1 MTKTRSTTMRHT
13 TTQHAT
19 MQHTRDAR
27 RPAALAAILFT
38 TVVWGLSFISTKTL
52 LVAGLTPVQVAFA
65 RFVIASAIFLV
76 LYTMQR
82 GVRQA
87 AGRRQRQ
94 MGFREDISRVRP
106 AIASVRGGDGN
117 RERDGAGSGRDLL
130 CVRPACAS
138 APGSWTR
145 PGFVAPN
152 TIQLLIGGTLGVP
165 VYFMLENGGL
175 RLTSAS
181 TASLITGTVPVIN
194 ALAVVV
200 LLRSRV
206 TALQWAGIAMS
217 CAGVYAVAQADLASS
232 VSGQAMLGN
241 VLVFLS
247 ACAWVAY
254 TMINKPL
261 LRHYD
266 NLTLNTYQTVVG
278 TLFLL
283 PVALHDGLPIATWD
297 LKVWLNILYLGA
309 ICSALAYVLYLFALN
324 HLGSTV
330 VTSCLNLVPFFG
342 VLGGAA
348 LLGEPLSWMKGLGGL
363 LAIIGVYLVTIQDAT
378 AKDLSPRTVAE
389 GTTCARCQTGPGC
402 AGK

>member
-1 MTKTRSTTMRHT
+1 
-13 TTQHAT
+13 
-19 MQHTRDAR
+19 MQHTKDAR

-65 RFVIASAIFLV
+65 RFVMASAIFLV

-87 AGRRQRQ
+87 AGRRRRQ
-94 MGFREDISRVRP
+94 MGFGEDISAVP
-106 AIASVRGGDGN
+106 SAIASVRAGDGA
-117 RERDGAGSGRDLL
+117 DSGRELL
-130 CVRPACAS
+130 CEQPACAS
-138 APGSWTR
+138 APGSRTR
-145 PGFVAPN
+145 PGFVAAN
-152 TIQLLIGGTLGVP
+152 TIRMLIGGILGVP

-181 TASLITGTVPVIN
+181 TASLITGTAPVIN

-206 TALQWAGIAMS
+206 TAPQWAGIAMS

-232 VSGQAMLGN
+232 LSGQAMLGN

-261 LRHYD
+261 LHHYD
-266 NLTLNTYQTVVG
+266 NLTLNTYQTVAG

-283 PVALHDGLPIATWD
+283 PVALHDGLPVATWD

-309 ICSALAYVLYLFALN
+309 ICSALAYILYLFALK

-330 VTSCLNLVPFFG
+330 VTSYLNLVPFFG
-342 VLGGAA
+342 VLGGAV

-363 LAIIGVYLVTIQDAT
+363 LAITGVYLVTIQDAT
-378 AKDLSPRTVAE
+378 AKDLSPGTVAE
-389 GTTCARCQTGPGC
+389 GITCARCQTGPGC
-402 AGK
+402 AGE

>member
-1 MTKTRSTTMRHT
+1 MRHE
-13 TTQHAT
+13 TTQHAM

-27 RPAALAAILFT
+27 QPAALAAILFT

-76 LYTMQR
+76 VYTMQR

-87 AGRRQRQ
+87 AGGRQRQRQRQRQ
-94 MGFREDISRVRP
+94 MGFREDISTVP
-106 AIASVRGGDGN
+106 SAIASVKDGDGDG
-117 RERDGAGSGRDLL
+117 DGADSERELL
-130 CVRPACAS
+130 CEQPACAS

-152 TIQLLIGGTLGVP
+152 TIQMLIGGILGVP

-232 VSGQAMLGN
+232 LSGQAMLGN

-261 LRHYD
+261 LHRYD
-266 NLTLNTYQTVVG
+266 NLALNTYQTVVG

-283 PVALHDGLPIATWD
+283 PVALHDGLPVATWD

-309 ICSALAYVLYLFALN
+309 ICSALAYILYLFALK

-342 VLGGAA
+342 VLGGAI
-348 LLGEPLSWMKGLGGL
+348 LLGEPLSWMKCLGGL
-363 LAIIGVYLVTIQDAT
+363 LAIIGVYLVTIQNASPK
-378 AKDLSPRTVAE
+378 ALSP
-389 GTTCARCQTGPGC
+389 GTAAGGMASARRDTGPGC
-402 AGK
+402 AGE

>member
-1 MTKTRSTTMRHT
+1 MRHE
-13 TTQHAT
+13 TTQDAT
-19 MQHTRDAR
+19 MQHMRDAR

-87 AGRRQRQ
+87 AGGRRRQ
-94 MGFREDISRVRP
+94 MGFGEDISTVP
-106 AIASVRGGDGN
+106 SAIASVRAGD
-117 RERDGAGSGRDLL
+117 RADSGRELL
-130 CVRPACAS
+130 CEQPACAS
-138 APGSWTR
+138 ALGSWTR
-145 PGFVAPN
+145 PGFVAAN
-152 TIQLLIGGTLGVP
+152 TIRMLIGGILGVP

-206 TALQWAGIAMS
+206 AAPQWAGIAMS

-232 VSGQAMLGN
+232 LSGRAMLGN

-261 LRHYD
+261 LHHYD

-283 PVALHDGLPIATWD
+283 PVALHDGLPVATWD

-309 ICSALAYVLYLFALN
+309 ICSALAYILYLFALK

-342 VLGGAA
+342 VLGGAV

>member
-1 MTKTRSTTMRHT
+1 
-13 TTQHAT
+13 
-19 MQHTRDAR
+19 MQHTKDAR
-27 RPAALAAILFT
+27 QPAALAAILFT

-76 LYTMQR
+76 VCTMQR

-87 AGRRQRQ
+87 AGGRQRQ
-94 MGFREDISRVRP
+94 MGFREDISTVP
-106 AIASVRGGDGN
+106 SAIASVRDGDG
-117 RERDGAGSGRDLL
+117 DGADSGRELL
-130 CVRPACAS
+130 CEQPACAS
-138 APGSWTR
+138 ARGSWTR
-145 PGFVAPN
+145 PVFVAPS
-152 TIQLLIGGTLGVP
+152 TIQMLIGGILGVP

-232 VSGQAMLGN
+232 LSGQAMLGN
-241 VLVFLS
+241 LLVFLS

-261 LRHYD
+261 LHRYD

-283 PVALHDGLPIATWD
+283 PVALHDGLPVATWD

-309 ICSALAYVLYLFALN
+309 ICSALAYILYLFALK

-342 VLGGAA
+342 VLGGAI
-348 LLGEPLSWMKGLGGL
+348 LLGEPLSWMKCLGGL
-363 LAIIGVYLVTIQDAT
+363 LALTGVYLVTIQDAT
-378 AKDLSPRTVAE
+378 AKDLSPGTVE
-389 GTTCARCQTGPGC
+389 ERMTSARCQTGPGC
-402 AGK
+402 AGE